1 MAKIE
6 YKNIDD
12 YAKALGKLWKESE
25 EIITAAVYDGAAIVA
40 DEIKAR
46 LKKLPIDN
54 RKGTSDDKL
63 RGVTKKQKSDLID
76 AFGVAP
82 IENDGDTINTR
93 LGFDGYGS
101 TPTNKYPRG
110 VPNAMLM
117 RSVESGNS
125 FRKKTPVV
133 RPAVNRA
140 RKMAEQKMAETLEK
154 EIKERME

>member
-1 MAKIE
+1 MAKID
-6 YKNIDD
+6 YKGIDD

-25 EIITAAVYDGAAIVA
+25 EIITQAVYEGAGVVA
-40 DEIKAR
+40 DEIKAG

-101 TPTNKYPRG
+101 TPTDKYPRG

-140 RKMAEQKMAETLEK
+140 RKRAEQKMGDTLEK

>member
-1 MAKIE
+1 MAKLD
-6 YKNIDD
+6 YKGIDD
-12 YAKALGKLWKESE
+12 YANALGNLWKESE
-25 EIITAAVYDGAAIVA
+25 EIITRAVYEGAGVVA
-40 DEIKAR
+40 DEIKAG
-46 LKKLPIDN
+46 LKKLPIDD
-54 RKGTSDDKL
+54 RQGTSEDKL
-63 RGVTKKQKSDLID
+63 KGVTRKQKSDLID

-101 TPTNKYPRG
+101 TPTDKYPRG

-133 RPAVNRA
+133 RPSVNRA
-140 RKMAEQKMAETLEK
+140 RKRAEQKMADTLEK

>member
-1 MAKIE
+1 MAKID
-6 YKNIDD
+6 YKGIDD

-25 EIITAAVYDGAAIVA
+25 EIITRAVYEGAGVVA
-40 DEIKAR
+40 DEIKSG

-101 TPTNKYPRG
+101 TPTDKYPRG

-140 RKMAEQKMAETLEK
+140 RKRAEQKMGDTLEK